1 MARIRELLRQ
11 GPTLSFEFFPPKTDE
26 ALRELEKTLRELEPL
41 APSFCSV
48 TYGAGGSTRSNT
60 LEAVLFIHHETPM
73 TAMPHLTCTGQTRG
87 DIEALL
93 SRYRDEGL
101 ENVLALA
108 GDPPLAD
115 EPPGDFEFAVELIA
129 LAKEVSDFDIG
140 VAAFPEIHPRSPDR
154 EADRRFLAE
163 KLRLADFGIT
173 QFFWTAD
180 HYFRMRDELDA
191 LGVDTPIIPSVFP
204 FISVASARRFTQVNG
219 AELPQWLADRLDAVA
234 DDPEEVRKLGVEVAS
249 ALAAELL
256 EQDPPGLHLYTMNR
270 AQSVRQIYAN
280 LGLGPRR
287 GG

>member
-73 TAMPHLTCTGQTRG
+73 TAMPHLTCTGQTRR

-287 GG
+287 GS